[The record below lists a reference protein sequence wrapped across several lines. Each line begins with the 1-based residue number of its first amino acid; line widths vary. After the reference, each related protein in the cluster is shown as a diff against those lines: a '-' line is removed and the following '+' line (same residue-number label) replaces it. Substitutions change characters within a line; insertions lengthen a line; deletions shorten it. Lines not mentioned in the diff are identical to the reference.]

1 MKKLFVLFVFCAYF
15 ITTYAQSRLSG
26 IEKPQAGSLISFN
39 YQASGGPLE
48 NRDTLSCTIYL
59 YEDYLWR
66 MDDVTLIRSGK
77 NQWKG
82 NYRLADNCALFA
94 LSFLAGEA
102 WNRTIDNNYENGGY
116 VFTT

>member
-48 NRDTLSCTIYL
+48 TGIHCLVRSISMRIIY
-59 YEDYLWR
+59 
-66 MDDVTLIRSGK
+66 
-77 NQWKG
+77 
-82 NYRLADNCALFA
+82 
-94 LSFLAGEA
+94 
-102 WNRTIDNNYENGGY
+102 GGW
-116 VFTT
+116 TM